1 MADQEQTTI
10 WVDANGRTRATYIRT
25 AAGAATIVADLVA
38 LSHADWQRSW
48 AGDVLVNGA
57 PSTSTGDYQNV
68 ADYAVLVYQTAVGT
82 QVYLTLVAPQ
92 SGIFLADQET
102 VDPTAI
108 AVLNTDVI
116 GSLED
121 GAGNVVTAYVG
132 GFRRR
137 SGREYQ

>member
-10 WVDANGRTRATYIRT
+10 WVDVNGRTRATYVRT
-25 AAGAATIVADLVA
+25 AAGASTIVADMVA
-38 LSHADWQRSW
+38 LSHADVQRSW
-48 AGDVLVNGA
+48 EGNVVVNGSPA
-57 PSTSTGDYQNV
+57 PSTGDYQNV
-68 ADYAVLVYQTAVGT
+68 ADYATLVFATAAPSL
-82 QVYLTLVAPQ
+82 VYLTLVAPL
-92 SGIFLADQET
+92 STIFLADQET
-102 VDPTAI
+102 VDPVAI
-108 AVLNTDVI
+108 ATLITDVT